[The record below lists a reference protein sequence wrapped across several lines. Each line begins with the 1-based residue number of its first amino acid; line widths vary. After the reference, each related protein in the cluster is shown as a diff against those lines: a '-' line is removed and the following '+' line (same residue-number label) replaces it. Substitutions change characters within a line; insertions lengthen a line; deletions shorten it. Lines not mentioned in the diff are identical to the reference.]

1 MNILEND
8 IVKINRLAE
17 AAASVISEAT
27 VPSNPSDFMD
37 YFDNK
42 YNSAAG
48 MWLDKKRIPE
58 LMKLV
63 NTKTVKTVMG
73 DAKKEGEYEKTIS
86 KMKAKGFKLFDSE
99 ENGDSIDFIFYKSGG
114 SMSKA
119 PPLTEKS
126 KNLAKDEMSLEI
138 DTDDT
143 EGFTQIFSALNKNKD
158 IYGLQ
163 DAIYFSG
170 PLSFIEIIRDDIKF
184 KTDDKK
190 EQAIAK
196 LRKEQAYVPG
206 SLKISER
213 GKYKVYDFKIKDTFL
228 EPSLLNNIKVSYY

>member
-1 MNILEND
+1 MNILENTTD
-8 IVKINRLAE
+8 KLNRLAE
-17 AAASVISEAT
+17 AVASVIS
-27 VPSNPSDFMD
+27 
-37 YFDNK
+37 
-42 YNSAAG
+42 
-48 MWLDKKRIPE
+48 
-58 LMKLV
+58 
-63 NTKTVKTVMG
+63 
-73 DAKKEGEYEKTIS
+73 
-86 KMKAKGFKLFDSE
+86 KAH
-99 ENGDSIDFIFYKSGG
+99 
-114 SMSKA
+114 
-119 PPLTEKS
+119 PLTEKS